1 MTIDSDRTDSEGESQ
16 RLWTGDFVLAIIT
29 NLCISMVFYL
39 LMTTMALYAV
49 DRFRASESA
58 AGLASS
64 SFLIGALVA
73 RVFAGKF
80 LDFVGRR
87 RTLALSLVVFVVA
100 SVAYLP
106 VDDLTLLVLLRFV
119 HGLAFGTG
127 NTAITASVMGLIPAQ
142 RRGEGIGYF
151 GISSTLST
159 AVGPFLAVVL
169 LQEVG
174 YEALFVFSAACS
186 LAGLV
191 LSLVLR
197 LPERTPSPEERA
209 RLWRLPLSDMV
220 DPAALPIATLML
232 VTGFAYSSVLTFLN
246 SYTTSEG
253 FPAAAG
259 GFFLVYAIV
268 VLLSRL
274 VMGRIQDFRGDNA
287 VVYPTLVSF
296 ALGLALLGVAP
307 NGIVVVAAGALV
319 GFGFGALMPSAQA
332 IAVTEA
338 PAHRVGTATSTFY
351 LLLDTGTGLGPL
363 LLGVLI
369 PVAGFHGMYLVLAA
383 LVLASTLLYHRVHGH
398 KRFVRRFPG

>member
-1 MTIDSDRTDSEGESQ
+1 MTIGSDESGGEGGSQ
-16 RLWTGDFVLAIIT
+16 RLWTGDFVLAIVT

-73 RVFAGKF
+73 RIFAGKF

-106 VDDLTLLVLLRFV
+106 VDDLTLLILLRFV

-127 NTAITASVMGLIPAQ
+127 NTAITASVMGLIPAH

-159 AVGPFLAVVL
+159 AAGPFLAVIL

-174 YEALFVFSAACS
+174 YDALFVFSAACS
-186 LAGLV
+186 LAGLA

-220 DPAALPIATLML
+220 DPAALPIASLML

-246 SYTTSEG
+246 SYTASEG
-253 FPAAAG
+253 FATAAG

-274 VMGRIQDFRGDNA
+274 VMGRIQDYRGDNA

-296 ALGLALLGVAP
+296 ALGLALLGTAP
-307 NGIVVVAAGALV
+307 SGLVVVVAGAFV

-338 PAHRVGTATSTFY
+338 PPHRVGTATSTFY

-369 PVAGFHGMYLVLAA
+369 PVTGFHGMYLVLAA
-383 LVLASTLLYHRVHGH
+383 LVLASALLYHRVHGY
-398 KRFVRRFPG
+398 KRFVRRFPA

>member
-1 MTIDSDRTDSEGESQ
+1 VTIDTDEGSQ
-16 RLWTGDFVLAIIT
+16 RLWTGNFVLAIAT
-29 NLCISMVFYL
+29 NFCISMVFYL

-49 DRFRASESA
+49 DRFGASDSA

-87 RTLALSLVVFVVA
+87 RTLALSLVVFVLA
-100 SVAYLP
+100 SALYLP
-106 VDDLTLLVLLRFV
+106 VDDLTLLLLVRFV

-127 NTAITASVMGLIPAQ
+127 NTAITASVMGLIPAP
-142 RRGEGIGYF
+142 RRAEGIGYF
-151 GISSTLST
+151 GISTTLST
-159 AVGPFLAVVL
+159 ATGPFVAVLL
-169 LQEVG
+169 LQELG
-174 YEALFVFSAACS
+174 YDALFLFSAACS
-186 LAGLV
+186 VAGLA

-209 RLWRLPLSDMV
+209 RMWRLHLSDV
-220 DPAALPIATLML
+220 FDPSALPIATLML
-232 VTGFAYSSVLTFLN
+232 VAGLAYSSVLTFLN
-246 SYTTSEG
+246 SYTASEG
-253 FPAAAG
+253 FVTSAG

-268 VLLSRL
+268 VLVSRL
-274 VMGRIQDFRGDNA
+274 VMGRIQDYRGDNA

-296 ALGLALLGVAP
+296 ALGLFLLGIAP
-307 NGIVVVAAGALV
+307 SGLVVVLAGAFV

-338 PAHRVGTATSTFY
+338 PPHRVGTATSTFY

-363 LLGVLI
+363 LLGLLI
-369 PVAGFHGMYLVLAA
+369 PVTGFPGMYLALAG
-383 LVLASTLLYHRVHGH
+383 LVLASTLLYHAVHGH
-398 KRFVRRFPG
+398 KRFVRRFAA